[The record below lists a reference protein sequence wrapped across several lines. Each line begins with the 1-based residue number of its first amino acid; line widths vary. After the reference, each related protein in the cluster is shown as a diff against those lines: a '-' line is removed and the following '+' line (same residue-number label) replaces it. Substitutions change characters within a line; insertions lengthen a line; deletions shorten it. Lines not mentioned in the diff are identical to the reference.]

1 MILRRWGIKRKQMKE
16 IYALLVGINDYPHP
30 VSKLK
35 GCLRDVQR
43 IEHYLKGNDPEL
55 ALENAKI
62 KTWTIEGLTIEG
74 SSQLNICKLLDAD
87 ATYDNIVKAFRLFLR
102 SAGPKDVVWFH
113 FSGHGSEADTAKE
126 FLRLE
131 PSGKD
136 QTIVCYLEQRSG
148 GRLHLTDKEMAVLL
162 HEVGATDLA
171 GNPKESPHMLV
182 SMDCCHSGSMTRNF
196 GRAEGF
202 SVRAYEAVRGIGGAM
217 KPAREWRSL
226 DTYLDGFYQK
236 MWEEKKELEIP
247 LSTHLSISACNSLEK
262 AGDLPLGGIF
272 TTSLAQAIE
281 ESQGQINYSDL
292 YARTKSTSKAQ
303 RNEQSPQFE
312 PIGNFNPF
320 TKFLDGAVFGLAHR
334 YNIEYDTKNRHW
346 RIQCGAIHGLPLPAK
361 GPITI
366 AIRSFPPADEFMGEA
381 QLAAIGALDSEII
394 WPESLP
400 LHEKEMFQGE
410 IRFFPAEAVY
420 VKLTGTDEEAVT
432 HLKKVWGDSL
442 NIKIATP
449 ETAAEALW
457 EVEAQDGDYRI
468 WDIAR
473 GRIVYRIKQLETGV
487 WNGSIVV
494 GNLAKI
500 VKWQRLLR
508 LGNTQSALPPQLDL
522 QLTIQDN
529 TKQSFQL
536 AGPEVNIYF
545 SEEAYYVRN
554 PVVDMRRMKLIG
566 CPIRPDLILQQP
578 KTNLHC
584 YLLQLTEKFAIIS
597 SEDPKLF
604 QLKNFESEK
613 EVIFPLWTGGQGLFL
628 EMEKWNSTSHFKLI
642 VTTRAIKHEQFL
654 QTALGNKRAMR
665 RRGSRIVEKEDDW
678 CSLNIQVNLI
688 QELGEINSH
697 TALQLAE
704 GNLIIQPHP
713 ALKAKLC
720 LVEARPNA
728 PSQNPSQQFHKFQDE
743 GIELL
748 NIDDEKGVNRAQVLE
763 LKDLKWATTSAKPEI
778 PLALKLKHR
787 VGADEVI
794 LPIGFD
800 GQDFHVIGHAEAT
813 PDGTAIFINTFD
825 FSPSQPVGQN
835 QVKVENPFD
844 PTDLQHCSL
853 YQTYKLAFFKVKRS
867 LLETNSLPWITEK

>member
-1 MILRRWGIKRKQMKE
+1 MMKK

-74 SSQLNICKLLDAD
+74 SSQLNICKLLDGD
-87 ATYDNIVKAFRLFLR
+87 ATYDNIVRAFRLFLR
-102 SAGPKDVVWFH
+102 SAGPEDVVWFH
-113 FSGHGSEADTAKE
+113 FSGHGSEAATAKE

-136 QTIVCYLEQRSG
+136 QTIVCYLEQRNS

-162 HEVGATDLA
+162 HEVGTTDLA

-202 SVRAYEAVRGIGGAM
+202 SVRAYEEVKGIGGAL

-236 MWEEKKELEIP
+236 MWEEKEELEIP

-292 YARTKSTSKAQ
+292 YTRTKSASKA
-303 RNEQSPQFE
+303 RRSEQSPQFE

-320 TKFLDGAVFGLAHR
+320 TKFLHGETFGLAHR
-334 YNIEYDTKNRHW
+334 YTIEYDQKDKHW
-346 RIQCGAIHGLPLPAK
+346 RIACGAIHGLPIPAQQ
-361 GPITI
+361 PILVSI
-366 AIRSFPPADEFMGEA
+366 KSFPPEETLLGEGE
-381 QLAAIGALDSEII
+381 LIAIGALDSEVML
-394 WPESLP
+394 PDSLQ
-400 LHEKEMFQGE
+400 LHEKKLYQGE
-410 IRFFPAEAVY
+410 IKQFPAEAVY
-420 VKLTGTDEEAVT
+420 VQLVGEEEEA
-432 HLKKVWGDSL
+432 LSQLNKAWDESL
-442 NIKIATP
+442 NIKVAT
-449 ETAAEALW
+449 TTTQSAATWKIEARSG
-457 EVEAQDGDYRI
+457 EYRMWNI
-468 WDIAR
+468 QR
-473 GRIVYRIKQLETGV
+473 NRLVYRKERLEDGV
-487 WNGSIVV
+487 WNAGIIV

-508 LGNTQSALPPQLDL
+508 LRHAQSALLQQLDL
-522 QLTIQDN
+522 QLSIQDN

-545 SEEAYYVRN
+545 SEEAYYVRT
-554 PVVDMRRMKLIG
+554 PVVDMRRIKVVG

-578 KTNLHC
+578 KTKLHC
-584 YLLQLTEKFAIIS
+584 YLLQLTEDFAIKS
-597 SEDPKLF
+597 PEEPKLF
-604 QLKNFESEK
+604 QPKNFEGQEQ
-613 EVIFPLWTGGQGLFL
+613 VTFPLWTGAQGLFL
-628 EMEKWNSTSHFKLI
+628 EMEKWNSTSHFKLL
-642 VTTRAIKHEQFL
+642 VTTRAIQHEQFL
-654 QTALGNKRAMR
+654 QTGLGSTRAMR
-665 RRGSRIVEKEDDW
+665 RRGSRIVEKDDDW

-713 ALKAKLC
+713 TLKAKLC
-720 LVEARPNA
+720 LVEARPNSS
-728 PSQNPSQQFHKFQDE
+728 SQNPTQQFHKFE
-743 GIELL
+743 GDDIELL
-748 NIDDEKGVNRAQVLE
+748 NIDDGKGVNRAQILE
-763 LKDLKWATTSAKPEI
+763 LKDLEWATTATKPEI
-778 PLALKLKHR
+778 PLALKLKHK
-787 VGADEVI
+787 VETDEVI

-800 GQDFHVIGHAEAT
+800 GQDFHVIGHAESA

-825 FSPSQPVGQN
+825 FSPSQPVGQG

-844 PTDLQHCSL
+844 STDLQHCSL
-853 YQTYKLAFFKVKRS
+853 YQTYKMAFFKVKRS
-867 LLETNSLPWITEK
+867 ILETNSLPWITKK